1 MMLIFQAAT
10 FTIMVGV
17 MMSKSIILN
26 SIQLQ
31 KKMLSLFA
39 VSKNIVIISPFINF
53 SKFFDYYNG
62 ERIKI
67 ATNFTKEIFERG
79 SSDIEFF
86 VRATEN
92 NAEIRHIEN
101 LHSKIYVFDDC
112 IIIGSSNFTY
122 GGLKKNVET
131 NVLISKENKTFESIK
146 EEALKLYN
154 GGKIIT
160 EDDITKM
167 IGGLLDNNFSK
178 NYLSNLKESY
188 KDDLVIIVRPSLLQT
203 EINKASTDIFY
214 KHESF
219 SALEAQIKNELKK
232 SDYQYISID
241 SYTRLMVWMYPTPE
255 SCYKNAAEPTKKLS
269 QLLFGYVIPEKIE
282 GKAFGRYNYINKYEK
297 EIIKHFHEDNL
308 KF

>member
-1 MMLIFQAAT
+1 MGRMK
-10 FTIMVGV
+10 
-17 MMSKSIILN
+17 MSEILILN

-31 KKMLSLFA
+31 DKLLSLFA
-39 VSKNIVIISPFINF
+39 ESKNIVIISPFINF

-62 ERIKI
+62 ESIKI
-67 ATNFTKEIFERG
+67 ATNFTNEIFERT
-79 SSDIEFF
+79 SSDINFF
-86 VRATEN
+86 VRAAEN
-92 NAEIRHIEN
+92 NAEISHIEN

-131 NVLISKENKTFESIK
+131 NVLISKEDESFESIK
-146 EEALKLYN
+146 KETLQLYN
-154 GGKIIT
+154 SGKIIT

-167 IGGLLDNNFSK
+167 QEYLPDNNFSK

-219 SALEAQIKNELKK
+219 SALEAQIKAELKK

-241 SYTRLMVWMYPTPE
+241 SYTRLMVWMYPTQE

>member
-1 MMLIFQAAT
+1 
-10 FTIMVGV
+10 
-17 MMSKSIILN
+17 MSKSIILN

-131 NVLISKENKTFESIK
+131 NVLISKEDESFESIK
-146 EEALKLYN
+146 KETLKLYN
-154 GGKIIT
+154 SGKIIT
-160 EDDITKM
+160 EDAITKM
-167 IGGLLDNNFSK
+167 IECLPNNNFSE
-178 NYLSNLKESY
+178 NYLSNLKESF
-188 KDDLVIIVRPSLLQT
+188 KDDLVILVRPSLLQI
-203 EINKASTDIFY
+203 EINKASSDIFY
-214 KHESF
+214 KHELF
-219 SALEAQIKNELKK
+219 FALETQIKDELKK

-241 SYTRLMVWMYPTPE
+241 SYKRLMIWMYPTKE

-269 QLLFGYVIPEKIE
+269 KLLFGYVIPEKIE
-282 GKAFGRYNYINKYEK
+282 GKAFGRYDYINKYEK
-297 EIIKHFHEDNL
+297 EIIKHFHEDNV